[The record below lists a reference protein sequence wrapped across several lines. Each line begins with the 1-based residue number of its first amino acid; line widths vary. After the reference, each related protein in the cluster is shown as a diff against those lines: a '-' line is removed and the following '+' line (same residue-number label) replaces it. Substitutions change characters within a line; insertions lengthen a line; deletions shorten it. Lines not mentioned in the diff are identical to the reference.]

1 MAGFCSAGH
10 KYYYVANGISDLSA
24 KLGSFDIM
32 TFSVT
37 RYPPC
42 GKYVS
47 PWWQW
52 LVDLGQHL
60 RLLGYC

>member
-47 PWWQW
+47 P
-52 LVDLGQHL
+52 
-60 RLLGYC
+60 